1 MRRKTT
7 TRVIGGLLV
16 SIVFLLIAIGP
27 AAASNYYFPT
37 ANSDATIISNN
48 NGNILSYYPPPEIPH
63 DINNGDSVIVRYNG
77 TWDDQRGS
85 PSLLATYYYNVSG
98 PYASNLYYASYTK
111 YLYGATSGWH
121 IISIIIPNVQ
131 TPSKINITYN
141 ATLTL
146 PSYYESHEV
155 TFEYSFI

>member
-1 MRRKTT
+1 MLRKTT
-7 TRVIGGLLV
+7 IRVITGLFV
-16 SIVFLLIAIGP
+16 SMVFILIAVGP

-37 ANSDATIISNN
+37 ADSDATIISNFV
-48 NGNILSYYPPPEIPH
+48 GNILSYYPAPEIPH

-77 TWDDQRGS
+77 SWDDQRGS
-85 PSLLATYYYNVSG
+85 PSPIATFYYNVSA

-111 YLYGATSGWH
+111 YLYGATSGWN
-121 IISIIIPNVQ
+121 IISITIPNVQ
-131 TPSKINITYN
+131 IPSKINITYN

-146 PSYYESHEV
+146 LYGYESHEV